1 MNLGIRAHD
10 IEKDSLEE
18 LAKEIGRKGFSCI
31 QLALGKSLASLYPS
45 PGSLSPGLAQ
55 YIGKTFG
62 NAGIQIAVLGCYVNL
77 IHPDL
82 SERRKGLEKFKEHIR
97 YARDFG
103 CSIVGTETGS
113 VLPEMGY
120 SERNFEE
127 KPFLE
132 AVESVAELAQE
143 AEKFGVI
150 VGVEAGVNHPVH
162 SADRLKRLLDLV
174 DSNNVQ
180 VIFDPANLITVE
192 NYHRQD
198 ELIEE
203 AIDLLGEKI
212 AIFHAKDFVIKDDQV
227 KIVPAGQGLLNY
239 SLISR
244 LLKDRKPY
252 IQVLMEGT
260 REPDIDACSDYLKMK
275 FDSRG
280 IGTGLSR

>member
-18 LAKEIGRKGFSCI
+18 LAEEIGRKGFSCI
-31 QLALGKSLASLYPS
+31 QLALGKSLPALYPS
-45 PGSLSPGLAQ
+45 PGTLSPGLAR

-62 NAGIQIAVLGCYVNL
+62 DAGVQIAVLGCYVNL

-127 KPFLE
+127 KPFLD

-150 VGVEAGVNHPVH
+150 VGVEAGVYHPVH
-162 SADRLKRLLDLV
+162 SAERLKRLLDLV

-198 ELIEE
+198 ELLAE
-203 AIDLLGEKI
+203 AIELLGEKI
-212 AIFHAKDFVIKDDQV
+212 AIFHAKDFVVEEDQV

-239 SLISR
+239 SLISK
-244 LLKDRKPY
+244 LLKDQKPY

-260 REPDIDACSDYLKMK
+260 KEPDIDRCADYLRRE
-275 FDSRG
+275 FSSRS
-280 IGTGLSR
+280 IGKGLLR

>member
-62 NAGIQIAVLGCYVNL
+62 SAGVQIAVLGCYVNL

-113 VLPEMGY
+113 VLFEMGY

-132 AVESVAELAQE
+132 AVESVAEIAQE
-143 AEKFGVI
+143 AEKFGVM

-198 ELIEE
+198 ELLAE

-212 AIFHAKDFVIKDDQV
+212 AIFHAKDFVIEEDQV

-239 SLISR
+239 SLISK

-260 REPDIDACSDYLKMK
+260 KEPDIDRCADYLRMK
-275 FDSRG
+275 FSSSS
-280 IGTGLSR
+280 IGNGV

>member
-31 QLALGKSLASLYPS
+31 QLALGKSLPSFYPS

-62 NAGIQIAVLGCYVNL
+62 SAGVQIAVLGCYVNL

-103 CSIVGTETGS
+103 CGIVGTETGS

-132 AVESVAELAQE
+132 TVESVAELAQE

-150 VGVEAGVNHPVH
+150 VGVEAGVNHPVY

-198 ELIEE
+198 ELLAE
-203 AIDLLGEKI
+203 AIDLLWEKI
-212 AIFHAKDFVIKDDQV
+212 AIFHAKDFVIEEDQV

-239 SLISR
+239 SLISK

-260 REPDIDACSDYLKMK
+260 KEPDIDRCADYLRMK
-275 FDSRG
+275 FSSSS
-280 IGTGLSR
+280 IGNGV